1 MHEQSEKT
9 DKPKRQVSI
18 NENALIFNAP
28 MQRKVTQASK
38 KPSPDQSSRKPD
50 KLSKEADE
58 ISSATS
64 FTESDFDD
72 ADAQRIQYGE
82 QADIVLPA
90 KLSSSSQE
98 SSPSNKKVIRQQKF
112 KELPTKPFSN
122 TIQEQSMESYLE
134 SELQSTNSKV
144 PTITVQTMSL
154 RSGLTLRDR
163 AKSLVREIKD
173 HFDSQIKRFKSI
185 FRKPQPE
192 DN

>member
-50 KLSKEADE
+50 KLSKEFADE

-82 QADIVLPA
+82 QADIVLPP

-98 SSPSNKKVIRQQKF
+98 SNPSNKKVIR
-112 KELPTKPFSN
+112 
-122 TIQEQSMESYLE
+122 
-134 SELQSTNSKV
+134 
-144 PTITVQTMSL
+144 
-154 RSGLTLRDR
+154 
-163 AKSLVREIKD
+163 
-173 HFDSQIKRFKSI
+173 
-185 FRKPQPE
+185 
-192 DN
+192 